1 MLRIKSSLVLLL
13 LIFAASGIKAQT
25 AQEIIKSVQSKYDQI
40 SDAKATFS
48 QSIKGSGKG
57 SSGSGT
63 VYIKKEDYYRIE
75 IGGQTI
81 ITDGRTSWSYNPK
94 KKQVVIDNYKD
105 DGNTFSPNK
114 FLFRYP
120 ENFYSDLQS
129 EENVNGAD
137 CYVIKLT
144 PRTSGNIKSA
154 KIWIDKNESL
164 IKKITISS
172 KESTSTYTL
181 KNIDLNAGLS
191 SSKFTFSPPEGVEV
205 IDLR

>member
-1 MLRIKSSLVLLL
+1 MYKLKSSLL
-13 LIFAASGIKAQT
+13 LIFAITLVSGVKAQN
-25 AQEIIKSVQSKYDQI
+25 AQEIIKNVQAKYDKI

-57 SSGSGT
+57 ASGSGT

-81 ITDGRTSWSYNPK
+81 ITDGKTSWSYNPK

-114 FLFRYP
+114 FLFKYP
-120 ENFYSDLQS
+120 ENFYSDLES
-129 EENVNGAD
+129 EENISGID

-154 KIWIDKNESL
+154 KIWIDKNENL

-191 SSKFTFSPPEGVEV
+191 SSKFTFSPPAGVEV